1 MQQIVI
7 IITQYMLQQSLAL
20 KTSTETT
27 GIRVD
32 ITFLFPFSY
41 LYIHNASWPDSYPH
55 FGGVPRVLHGGSVA
69 AGVCAAGDGGGA
81 GERAG

>member
-1 MQQIVI
+1 
-7 IITQYMLQQSLAL
+7 MLEKS
-20 KTSTETT
+20 
-27 GIRVD
+27 
-32 ITFLFPFSY
+32 SY
-41 LYIHNASWPDSYPH
+41 LYIHDAPWPDSFPH